1 MDAQAF
7 WNIISA
13 YNLQTR
19 AVQAALLVFLLGMTA
34 LSYTRKI
41 RWAAKC
47 ALGVLH
53 LFIAIAFI
61 ARYGQLPIQ
70 RFFAL
75 PLFLACGLLFLDECR
90 RNRKDAPA
98 PPDIPQAL
106 LLSLCLLYPLCS
118 ALLGNAFPRMVTPI
132 MPCPVAS
139 FGIVLY
145 SGYSRKNKLLL
156 ALLALW
162 GLTGIKALLF
172 HVYED
177 LILLLCGLYGVCQLA
192 REVRG
197 AGLFR
202 SSGRRR

>member
-34 LSYTRKI
+34 LSYTQKI

-53 LFIAIAFI
+53 LFIAIAFF

-98 PPDIPQAL
+98 PPLTSPR
-106 LLSLCLLYPLCS
+106 LCCCRCACY
-118 ALLGNAFPRMVTPI
+118 TPFAP
-132 MPCPVAS
+132 PCWGTP
-139 FGIVLY
+139 
-145 SGYSRKNKLLL
+145 SRG
-156 ALLALW
+156 W
-162 GLTGIKALLF
+162 
-172 HVYED
+172 
-177 LILLLCGLYGVCQLA
+177 
-192 REVRG
+192 
-197 AGLFR
+197 
-202 SSGRRR
+202 